1 MKETRASRQ
10 KTQQTSLAAM
20 EIMYSRPWIKL
31 LIKTACGNSLIIQK
45 NMHITKRCNREG
57 NIFYLNVMPFY

>member
-1 MKETRASRQ
+1 MKETRASRP

-45 NMHITKRCNREG
+45 TCTLQKGVTEKEISFT
-57 NIFYLNVMPFY
+57 